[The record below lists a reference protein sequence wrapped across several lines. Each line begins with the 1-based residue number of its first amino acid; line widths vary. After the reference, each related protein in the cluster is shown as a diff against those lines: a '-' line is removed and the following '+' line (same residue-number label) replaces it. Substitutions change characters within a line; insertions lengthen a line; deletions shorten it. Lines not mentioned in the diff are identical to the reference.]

1 MILKKDKALDKALM
15 LTPIADGI
23 QNEYAAVP
31 RRLKMTSFVRAF
43 QPLGLL
49 GFIGSALMLAS
60 TQAFAV
66 DSDLDGVD
74 NLMDNCIEVANA
86 DQRDTDA
93 DGYGNICDADL
104 DNDGIIGFSDYTL
117 LQSVFGSL
125 APGVEP
131 FVLADH
137 ADFDNDGAV
146 GFSDFVIHRTS
157 FGLEP
162 GPSCVDNTNGCAAP
176 LAGGTLDPLSIPKYV
191 TPLVIPPVMDIA
203 GTEPDPEFGGTR
215 DVYDIAVRQFQQQ
228 ILPGGIWKNF
238 NPQIGVTLPSFPA
251 TTVWSYGPAADPLP
265 ISTGL
270 GGAAGVAPA
279 PNSQF
284 NYPAYTVENIK
295 DRTTSVRWIN
305 GLTTNAWDLAPD
317 APPGDALP
325 HLFAVDQSLHW
336 ANPAAD
342 CLSGEVRSDCA
353 GTSID
358 PYLGP
363 VPMVTHV
370 HGAHAA
376 AAGDGYT
383 EAWWLPNADNI
394 TCVPRDENGVLTA
407 APTGLDI
414 NGNWNVACEG
424 TIANQLTNRQGVVVE
439 NTNNLDPNAPLGLGQ
454 GQGVATFRYH
464 NDQPSATIWYH
475 DHSLG
480 TTRLNVY
487 AGPAGFW
494 LIRDANGV
502 GGETGLVAGSVL
514 PGPAPVRG
522 ENLTITNLPPSLG
535 GERNKY
541 REIPVVIQDR
551 SFNEDG
557 SLFYPD
563 NRAFF
568 EGLNVEGT
576 AGTDDEQF
584 PGEPELQIDMDP
596 LTSDIAPI
604 WNPEAFFNT
613 MVVNGV
619 TWPKLEVAPAQY
631 RFRLLNGTNSRFLN
645 LALKIT
651 DADGNPVT
659 AIKTYYTDDGV
670 LPLTENTVAV
680 DELDFYQI
688 GAEQS
693 LKPTVTAIRTAF
705 ATNLSTTTI
714 GADGAVVNP
723 TPQSSVDQALL
734 MGVAERADVIVDFR
748 GLPDGTIITMTN
760 TAADSPFGGFPD
772 TPADPA
778 TTGQVMRFVVNSAH
792 LGLSPTDELRDA
804 NNEVTNPAT
813 VASNVTD
820 IVVDPADLENFD
832 VVVTNPIDRQLALVE
847 EESSLICVDVD
858 VDGNLVQLE
867 VIPVAG
873 VCPEGEAFAP
883 KAAVLGTVDV
893 NNGAQVTLWSDPI
906 TTNVNA
912 DGSGNNRVEKWNLWN
927 FTVDGHPIHVHLVK
941 FKVLG
946 RYAIGGA
953 LGDGSSVVSAS
964 PNGVEAWEDGWK
976 DTVITYPGEITSIKA
991 DFDINGLYVWHC
1003 HIVEHED
1010 NEMMVPMCV
1019 GEAGVDCPIQ
1029 LF

>member
-1 MILKKDKALDKALM
+1 M
-15 LTPIADGI
+15 
-23 QNEYAAVP
+23 
-31 RRLKMTSFVRAF
+31 RLKNN
-43 QPLGLL
+43 
-49 GFIGSALMLAS
+49 IGVPVGALFLTVSA
-60 TQAFAV
+60 QAIAV
-66 DSDLDGVD
+66 DSDNDGVD
-74 NLMDNCIEVANA
+74 NLVDNCIYVANPV
-86 DQRDTDA
+86 QRDTDN

-104 DNDGIIGFSDYTL
+104 DNNDQVAFGDFSIFRA
-117 LQSVFGSL
+117 VFGS
-125 APGVEP
+125 
-131 FVLADH
+131 ADPD
-137 ADFDNDGAV
+137 ADFDGDGV
-146 GFSDFVIHRTS
+146 VSFSDFSRLRAG
-157 FGLEP
+157 FGGPP
-162 GPSCVDNTNGCAAP
+162 GPSCVDNPNGCAEP

-191 TPLVIPPVMDIA
+191 TPLVIPPVMDNNGDA
-203 GTEPDPEFGGTR
+203 GQ
-215 DVYDIAVRQFQQQ
+215 YDIAVRQFKQQ
-228 ILPGGIWKNF
+228 ILPGGIWATL
-238 NPQIGVTLPSFPA
+238 NPEIGTTVPSFPA
-251 TTVWSYGPAADPLP
+251 TTVWSYGPADDALP
-265 ISTGL
+265 DSTIL
-270 GGAAGVAPA
+270 GGASGVAPA

-284 NYPAYTVENIK
+284 NYPAYTMENLK
-295 DRTTSVRWIN
+295 DVNTNVNWIN
-305 GLTTNAWDLAPD
+305 DLTTNAWDLSPGAL
-317 APPGDALP
+317 AGDALP
-325 HLFAVDQSLHW
+325 HLLAVDQSLHW

-342 CLSGEVRSDCA
+342 CKGGEVRTDCA
-353 GTSID
+353 GTSTD
-358 PYLGP
+358 PYVGP
-363 VPMVTHV
+363 VPMIVHV
-370 HGAHAA
+370 HGAHVGAS
-376 AAGDGYT
+376 GDGYT

-394 TCVPRDENGVLTA
+394 TCVGRDVNGNLLST
-407 APTGLDI
+407 PTGLD
-414 NGNWNVACEG
+414 GSGTWNVACEG
-424 TIANQLTNRQGVVVE
+424 TIANQLTDRTGAVDI
-439 NTNNLDPNAPLGLGQ
+439 NTNVTP
-454 GQGVATFRYH
+454 GVASFVYE
-464 NDQPSATIWYH
+464 NDQPSSTIWYH

-480 TTRLNVY
+480 MTRLNVY

-494 LIRDANGV
+494 LIRDENGV

-522 ENLTITNLPPSLG
+522 ENLATTNLPASLG
-535 GERNKY
+535 GARNKY
-541 REIPVVIQDR
+541 REIPIVIQGR
-551 SFNEDG
+551 SFNADG
-557 SLFYPD
+557 SLYYPD

-568 EGLNVEGT
+568 EGLNVAGT
-576 AGTDDEQF
+576 AVTPDAQF

-651 DADGNPVT
+651 DVNGNPVT
-659 AIKTYYTDDGV
+659 ATKTYYVEDAGTFSPATT
-670 LPLTENTVAV
+670 LI

-714 GADGAVVNP
+714 GVNGAVVNP
-723 TPQSSVDQALL
+723 TAQSSTDQALL

-792 LGLSPTDELRDA
+792 LGLSPTDELRDP
-804 NNEVTNPAT
+804 VTNAVSNPAT
-813 VASNVTD
+813 AATNVTD
-820 IVVDPADLENFD
+820 LAVDPSALGNFD
-832 VVVTNPIDRQLALVE
+832 TVVTNPIDRQLALVE

-858 VDGNLVQLE
+858 VDGNLVQLPTPPE
-867 VIPVAG
+867 AG
-873 VCPEGEAFAP
+873 HCAEGEAFAP

-893 NNGAQVTLWSDPI
+893 NNGATVTLWSDPI

-927 FTVDGHPIHVHLVK
+927 FTVDGHPIHVHLVG

-946 RYAIGGA
+946 RYEIGGT
-953 LGDGSSVVSAS
+953 LGDGSSVVTTS

-976 DTVITYPGEITSIKA
+976 DTVITYPGEVTSIKA